1 MSTPTPDDPYA
12 QPASNAGSQATPGTT
27 PAAPAS
33 PAAPPPPMPGQ
44 APPPGAFA
52 PAGWAPEPPH
62 TLALATIILTGVY
75 ALTQLLGSFMAQ
87 GSVEDAKAAI
97 ETGDTS
103 INPAGTL
110 LQFLSFAVMLA
121 AFVVLA
127 MWMARIRKNLAQQ
140 GINAGGPPHVE
151 WWGWFVPLANF
162 VLPLLGM
169 RAIARRKVGMGPLL
183 GWWLPW
189 CLVWIVSVA
198 AQVTSVLAIDFQTG
212 EITNSGALDASVP
225 LAYAAT
231 AATIVSW
238 IFLTVIV
245 RRVTARHL
253 ED

>member
-1 MSTPTPDDPYA
+1 
-12 QPASNAGSQATPGTT
+12 
-27 PAAPAS
+27 
-33 PAAPPPPMPGQ
+33 MPGQ
-44 APPPGAFA
+44 APPPGTFA
-52 PAGWAPEPPH
+52 TAGWAPEPPR
-62 TLALATIILTGVY
+62 TLATTTIILTGVY
-75 ALTQLLGSFMAQ
+75 ALTQLLGAFTVQ
-87 GSVEDAKAAI
+87 GAIEDTKAAI

-103 INPAGTL
+103 LNPAGTL
-110 LQFLSFAVMLA
+110 LQFLSFALLLA

-127 MWMARIRKNLAQQ
+127 MWMAKIRKNLVHK
-140 GINAGGPPHVE
+140 GITAGGPPHVE

-189 CLVWIVSVA
+189 CLVWVVSVA
-198 AQVTSVLAIDFQTG
+198 AQVTSILAVDLQTG
-212 EITNSGALDASVP
+212 KLANTDALEASVP
-225 LAYAAT
+225 LTYVAT